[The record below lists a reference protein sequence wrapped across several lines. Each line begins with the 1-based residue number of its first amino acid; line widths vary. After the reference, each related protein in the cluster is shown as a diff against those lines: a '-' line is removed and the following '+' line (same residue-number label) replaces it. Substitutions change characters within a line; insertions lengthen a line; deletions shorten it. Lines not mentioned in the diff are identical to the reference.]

1 MFISGKAQE
10 CPNENKN
17 SLWFNYP
24 GCLYFGVFSLSL
36 LSLSL
41 CYWYAFI
48 CCYCCTSYMLPLY
61 KWKEWTSLWY
71 FTAISW
77 ETVINTQ
84 FLTCTMWIV
93 PLLLDEHNHRW
104 KHWLNNISL
113 KLILLTGNLAFGMVM
128 RLKFDDTCKLI
139 WQRVGQQ

>member
-41 CYWYAFI
+41 SVTDMLLYAATAVQAI
-48 CCYCCTSYMLPLY
+48 CCLCTNEKNGLPY
-61 KWKEWTSLWY
+61 DT
-71 FTAISW
+71 
-77 ETVINTQ
+77 
-84 FLTCTMWIV
+84 
-93 PLLLDEHNHRW
+93 LLLSPE
-104 KHWLNNISL
+104 
-113 KLILLTGNLAFGMVM
+113 KLL
-128 RLKFDDTCKLI
+128 
-139 WQRVGQQ
+139 